1 MAARAKLKARRGA
14 GRPPKSEGRDTQ
26 QAILDAALDVF
37 SSKGFYHAS
46 VRDIATAVG
55 IRDSAIYHY
64 FPSKEALFEAIVTKR
79 AETAEHEIWRAHFER
94 PSEDVRAYLEALSHA
109 STERVLSARMQKRFR
124 ILMSDGPRLQAEGK
138 LDVLDNVAPLEP
150 IAKIM
155 RRLIKEK
162 HLRTAN
168 ADLLAI
174 EFAAPFLTL
183 LMIQMFQPSHPLLK
197 DTAGFVR
204 GHVDHFLRANGAS
217 SRGQS

>member
-1 MAARAKLKARRGA
+1 MAARTKPKPKARRGA
-14 GRPPKSEGRDTQ
+14 GRPPKSEERDTQ

-37 SSKGFYHAS
+37 SSKGFYHATL
-46 VRDIATAVG
+46 RDIAAAVG

-64 FPSKEALFEAIVTKR
+64 FSSKEALFEAIVTKR
-79 AETAEHEIWRAHFER
+79 AETTEHEGWRAHFEQ
-94 PSEDVRAYLEALSHA
+94 PSDDVRAFLEALSRA
-109 STERVLSARMQKRFR
+109 STERVLSSRMQKRFR

-162 HLRTAN
+162 HLCSTS

-183 LMIQMFQPSHPLLK
+183 LMIRMFQPSHPLLK

-204 GHVDHFLRANGAS
+204 GHVDHFLRANG
-217 SRGQS
+217 R